1 MSRPATRTTP
11 ELGGSRPPRICSSVV
26 LPEPEAPTIATRS
39 PAATLN
45 ATPRSTSSTTGPWW
59 KLLCTACA
67 SSTGSLMAQRL
78 RGRGTRRPPRRI
90 NGGEHAQRERY
101 GAHPQDVAELDV
113 RGKIAHVVDA
123 CVEELRAK
131 EPLEPRHQCL
141 QIVGEQRAERRAGKG
156 TGEADEHPLH
166 GKSQQHV
173 ARCRTE
179 RAQDGNVR
187 LLLLHDHHQC
197 CDD

>member
-59 KLLCTACA
+59 KLLCTPCA
-67 SSTGSLMAQRL
+67 SRTVSLMAQSL
-78 RGRGTRRPPRRI
+78 RRRGARRPPGRI
-90 NGGEHAQRERY
+90 NGSEHAQRERD
-101 GAHPQDVAELDV
+101 GAHPQDIAQLDV

-123 CVEELRAK
+123 CVEELRA
-131 EPLEPRHQCL
+131 EQPLEHGHQCL
-141 QIVGEQRAERRAGKG
+141 QIVG
-156 TGEADEHPLH
+156 
-166 GKSQQHV
+166 
-173 ARCRTE
+173 
-179 RAQDGNVR
+179 
-187 LLLLHDHHQC
+187 
-197 CDD
+197 